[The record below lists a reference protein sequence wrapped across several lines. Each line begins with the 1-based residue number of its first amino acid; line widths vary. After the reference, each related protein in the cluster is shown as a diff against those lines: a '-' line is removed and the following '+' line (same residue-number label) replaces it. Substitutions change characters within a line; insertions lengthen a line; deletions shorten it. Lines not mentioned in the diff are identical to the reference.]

1 MMFDEASQAADVVA
15 AQLTRNAAA
24 VRRIGALLRRIKP
37 AFVATCARGSSDHSA
52 TYAKYLIESRT
63 GILTASLAP
72 SIHSVYKKPLHFDGG
87 LCLVI
92 SQSGASPDLLA
103 VAHAAKQCGAHVL
116 AILNMADSPLAAV
129 ADDVIEIHAGREQSV
144 AATKSFI
151 GSLSALLQLV
161 AAWQQDDELTAALT
175 ATPDLLRKAWDA
187 DWCAALEPIAA
198 ARNVF
203 VLGRGVGL
211 GIAQEAALKLK
222 EVCGLHAEAYSA
234 AEVLHGP
241 IAIAKIG
248 FPVLVFAQ
256 RDETRAGLAALVD
269 ELLRRDIA
277 LITAGVQHA
286 KAINLPEI
294 SGHPAVEPLLRIQ
307 SFYRLAVGLSLKL
320 GLDPDRPPYLTKVT
334 ATV

>member
-222 EVCGLHAEAYSA
+222 E
-234 AEVLHGP
+234 
-241 IAIAKIG
+241 
-248 FPVLVFAQ
+248 
-256 RDETRAGLAALVD
+256 
-269 ELLRRDIA
+269 
-277 LITAGVQHA
+277 
-286 KAINLPEI
+286 
-294 SGHPAVEPLLRIQ
+294 
-307 SFYRLAVGLSLKL
+307 
-320 GLDPDRPPYLTKVT
+320 
-334 ATV
+334 